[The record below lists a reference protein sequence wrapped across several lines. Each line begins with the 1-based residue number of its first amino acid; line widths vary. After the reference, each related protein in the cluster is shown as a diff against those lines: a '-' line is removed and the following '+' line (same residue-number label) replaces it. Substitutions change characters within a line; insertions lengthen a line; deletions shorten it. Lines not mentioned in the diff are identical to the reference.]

1 MAILFKSD
9 PEDTRGWVAEL
20 AHRLPGVEV
29 RIWPDVGDPKD
40 VEFCVGWAFPPG
52 TLGGLPNLKG
62 LQSLGA
68 GVDHV
73 FRDPD
78 LPENLPIARIVDPYM
93 TEDMTQWVML
103 NVLRFHKQDPA
114 YRRLQAEGRWHE
126 LAPPSWRTRRVGV
139 MGLGELGSHA
149 LARLRHFGYP
159 LAGWSRTAKRINGV
173 ETFAG
178 ADGLRPFLART
189 DILVTLLPLT
199 PATENLLDR
208 RRLSWLPQGA
218 FVINA
223 GRGRLLVDE
232 DLIALL
238 DSGHLEG
245 AALDVFRR
253 EPLEPD
259 HAFWKH
265 PKVVITP
272 HVSAL
277 TRADTAA
284 PQIAENYRRAL
295 VGEPLLHPVDR
306 HRRY

>member
-1 MAILFKSD
+1 MAILLKSD
-9 PEDTRGWVAEL
+9 PDDTRGWEAEL
-20 AHRLPGVEV
+20 ARRLPGVEV
-29 RIWPDVGDPKD
+29 RIWPEVGDPAEI
-40 VEFCVGWAFPPG
+40 EFCVGWAFPPG
-52 TLGGLPNLKG
+52 SLRGFPKLKG

-73 FRDPD
+73 FRDPV
-78 LPENLPIARIVDPYM
+78 LPAHLPIARIVDPYM

-103 NVLRFHKQDPA
+103 NVLRFHKQDPD

-126 LAPPSWRTRRVGV
+126 LPPLSWQARRVGV
-139 MGLGELGSHA
+139 MGLGELGGHA

-159 LAGWSRTAKRINGV
+159 LAGWSRTAKRVDGV

-178 ADGLRPFLART
+178 EAGLQPFLART
-189 DILVTLLPLT
+189 DILVALLPLT

-208 RRLSWLPQGA
+208 RRLSWLPPGA
-218 FVINA
+218 CVINA
-223 GRGRLLVDE
+223 GRGRLIVDE

-238 DSGHLEG
+238 DSGHLGG

-259 HAFWKH
+259 HPFWRH
-265 PKVVITP
+265 PSVIVAP

-277 TRADTAA
+277 TRAETAA
-284 PQIAENYRRAL
+284 PQIVENYRRAL
-295 VGEPLLHPVDR
+295 AGEPLLHLVDR
-306 HRRY
+306 QRRY